1 MPNRL
6 PFAAAMLVAACLT
19 TAACTQLRQLKRFFL
34 TRCPEDGPHR
44 EQEFDI
50 HLEPVD
56 VDRYYHDLSTAAA
69 GMAARPVTNVDYKGE
84 TYAVHDV
91 GPIGAEGATSIVVLA
106 GVHGNEIA
114 GALAAPAILQDVRS
128 RRDDYRGVRIHVVAP
143 VNPVGLRYGSRYNAD
158 GCDINRDFREF
169 GTAEA
174 RVIRDVLMEA
184 KPHLI
189 LSLHEGPH
197 DGFFVIATRSMP
209 EEVARAAA
217 ASIPADVMPLAT
229 ENNLRLDVRDARC
242 NAGRLVRHRGEDA
255 LPNRQPRCLWRGAW
269 RAGTHDRRPLE
280 LARCQRKS
288 AGSGAGGSGCRSLLH
303 SRRAVAT
310 VTRGDSVL
318 DRSCQGSTFM
328 TLADGPRR
336 AWSRLRCGPAGIALG
351 GNQEK
356 SSRDHP

>member
-229 ENNLRLDVRDARC
+229 ENNFGWTLGTPGVMREGWFVTGAKTLFRIDSLGAY
-242 NAGRLVRHRGEDA
+242 GEERGV
-255 LPNRQPRCLWRGAW
+255 P
-269 RAGTHDRRPLE
+269 
-280 LARCQRKS
+280 
-288 AGSGAGGSGCRSLLH
+288 
-303 SRRAVAT
+303 
-310 VTRGDSVL
+310 VL
-318 DRSCQGSTFM
+318 T
-328 TLADGPRR
+328 TEGP
-336 AWSRLRCGPAGIALG
+336 W
-351 GNQEK
+351 
-356 SSRDHP
+356 SSRDVSARVQAQVLAVRGVARYFTQGEPSRP